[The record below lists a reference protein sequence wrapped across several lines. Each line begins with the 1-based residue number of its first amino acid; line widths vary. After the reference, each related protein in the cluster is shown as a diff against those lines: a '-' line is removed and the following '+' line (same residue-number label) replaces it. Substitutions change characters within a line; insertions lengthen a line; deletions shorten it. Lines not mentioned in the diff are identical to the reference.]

1 MQKQLTTE
9 RLLIRPIIAED
20 HPHIFAGLSHPEVIK
35 YYGVSYQTLE
45 ETQSQ
50 MDWYQSLVSEQK
62 GLWWA
67 MIDKADQS
75 FLGALG
81 LNDWDQQNRKAEFG
95 LWLLPQYWGQGYIQE
110 ATPAIFKYAFAEMNL
125 HRIEAFVE
133 SENQASQKA
142 LQRLGFRHEGCMREA
157 EIKNG
162 RFISIEIFAF
172 FEAEFPNT

>member
-1 MQKQLTTE
+1 MQKKLTTE

-35 YYGVSYQTLE
+35 YYGVSYPTYE
-45 ETQSQ
+45 ATQSQ
-50 MDWYQSLVSEQK
+50 MDWYQSLESEQK

-67 MIDKADQS
+67 MLNKEDHR

-81 LNDWDQQNRKAEFG
+81 LNDWDHQNRKAEFG
-95 LWLLPQYWGQGYIQE
+95 LWLLPNHWGQGYIQE
-110 ATPAIFKYAFAEMNL
+110 AAPAVFAYAFGEMNL

-133 SENQASQKA
+133 SGKQASSKA
-142 LQRLGFRHEGCMREA
+142 LQRLGFKYEGCMQDA

-162 RFISIEIFAF
+162 DFISIEIFAF
-172 FEAEFPNT
+172 FEEVPSKT